1 MKWSGDIVSCSG
13 GRSRIRAAL
22 ACTTLT
28 DAAGTR
34 AALRRPCGPPWR
46 AIGTAYSTAAT
57 LTLLREATGTGTGTG
72 VLGGIDRPPAA
83 GKRSDDSNSGNNR
96 TGIGHESTP

>member
-1 MKWSGDIVSCSG
+1 LTATTGPAL
-13 GRSRIRAAL
+13 AAL
-22 ACTTLT
+22 TCATLT
-28 DAAGTR
+28 DAAGTW
-34 AALRRPCGPPWR
+34 AARRRPCGAPWR

-57 LTLLREATGTGTGTG
+57 LTLLREATGTG

-83 GKRSDDSNSGNNR
+83 GKRSDDSNGGNNR